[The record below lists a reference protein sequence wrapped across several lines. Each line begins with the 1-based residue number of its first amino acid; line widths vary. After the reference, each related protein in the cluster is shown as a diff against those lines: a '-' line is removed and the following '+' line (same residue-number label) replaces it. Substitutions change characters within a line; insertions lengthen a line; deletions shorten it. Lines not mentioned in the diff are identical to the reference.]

1 MRLTCS
7 NCEAQYEVD
16 GAVIPDDGRDVQC
29 SNCGHTW
36 LQLPEGATATD
47 TEDRAPLALATPAA
61 AAGEPR
67 RRTLDEA
74 VLDVLREEAEREAE
88 ARRAEGSSLET
99 QADLGLEAAPPAAPP
114 PSAPVPP
121 PVDMDESHEA
131 DAVVTRAARR
141 ELLPDIEEINSTL
154 RPATERGEDAAAQD
168 APQVL
173 RQRRSAFRRGFL
185 SSLTLAGVLLAL
197 YLGSGAISAR
207 VPALAPAL
215 SGYAQAVDGGAGLAG
230 PADALDNPVAA
241 GPVERLTFAADLAP
255 VPPPSC
261 RG

>member
-16 GAVIPDDGRDVQC
+16 GAVIPVEGRDVQC

-36 LQLPEGATATD
+36 LQLPEGAAD
-47 TEDRAPLALATPAA
+47 DADDRAPLPLEAPAVQAAPATAA
-61 AAGEPR
+61 PEPR

-99 QADLGLEAAPPAAPP
+99 QADLGLDGATTP
-114 PSAPVPP
+114 PSAASLPVPP
-121 PVDMDESHEA
+121 PSDADAAHEA

-154 RPATERGEDAAAQD
+154 RPATERGDDAAALD

-173 RQRRSAFRRGFL
+173 RQRRGEFRRGFL
-185 SSLTLAGVLLAL
+185 TSLTLAGLLLVL

-215 SGYAQAVDGGAGLAG
+215 SGYAQAVDGVRVWLDQRMRSTTQSLQGQ
-230 PADALDNPVAA
+230 AD
-241 GPVERLTFAADLAP
+241 G
-255 VPPPSC
+255 
-261 RG
+261 

>member
-16 GAVIPDDGRDVQC
+16 GAVIPDGGRDVQC

-36 LQLPEGATATD
+36 LQLPEGAAED
-47 TEDRAPLALATPAA
+47 ADDRAPLPLETPASAAPALASASP
-61 AAGEPR
+61 EPR

-99 QADLGLEAAPPAAPP
+99 QADLGLEAAPIPP
-114 PSAPVPP
+114 PQDAPLAQPSADP
-121 PVDMDESHEA
+121 DEMHEA
-131 DAVVTRAARR
+131 DAVVPRAARR

-154 RPATERGEDAAAQD
+154 RPATERGDDAAALD

-173 RQRRSAFRRGFL
+173 RQRRGEFRRGFL
-185 SSLTLAGVLLAL
+185 TSLTLAGLLLVL
-197 YLGSGAISAR
+197 YLASSAISAR

-215 SGYAQAVDGGAGLAG
+215 SGYAQAVDGVRVWLDQRMRSTTQSLQGQ
-230 PADALDNPVAA
+230 AD
-241 GPVERLTFAADLAP
+241 G
-255 VPPPSC
+255 
-261 RG
+261 